1 VSTEQ
6 LSRQEAVEQIQRE
19 LGDTEKAAQ
28 VIDWTRD
35 LWETIDELYKRLSP
49 ALARQVINASRPP
62 TFEEAAAGE

>member
-6 LSRQEAVEQIQRE
+6 LSRHEAVEQIQRE

-35 LWETIDELYKRLSP
+35 MWETMDELYKRFPP
-49 ALARQVINASRPP
+49 ALAHKIIHASRPP
-62 TFEEAAAGE
+62 TFEEAAVGE

>member
-6 LSRQEAVEQIQRE
+6 LSRQEAIAAIQRE

-35 LWETIDELYKRLSP
+35 LWETIDELQKRFP
-49 ALARQVINASRPP
+49 PELAHKIIHARRPP